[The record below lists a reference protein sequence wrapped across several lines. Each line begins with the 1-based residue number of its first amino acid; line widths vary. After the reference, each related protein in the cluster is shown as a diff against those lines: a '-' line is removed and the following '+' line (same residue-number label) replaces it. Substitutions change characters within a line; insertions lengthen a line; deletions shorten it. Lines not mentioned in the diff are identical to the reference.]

1 MSDYPIWWD
10 TELTIFNKYEDAV
23 TNLITWYKHTVSNC
37 FWKYVGDKV
46 TVGNTVLET
55 NNIICRIPQ
64 DDAFL
69 ENYLWVALP
78 NYEMGN
84 YFTLSQGDI
93 IVKGNVSDVIDEYQ
107 SGHRSSD
114 LLAKYKKLQGCM
126 TIERF
131 SINIGSGR
139 NNPHYYIKGI

>member
-1 MSDYPIWWD
+1 MNNPLWWN
-10 TELTIFNKYEDAV
+10 TTVTIYNKYTDAV
-23 TNLITWYKHTVSNC
+23 TDVVTWHRYVVHNC

-46 TVGNTVLET
+46 TVGQTVLET

-69 ENYLWVALP
+69 ENYEWVALP
-78 NYEMGN
+78 NDQMDK

-93 IVKGNVSDVIDEYQ
+93 IVKGSVDDVVDEYAK
-107 SGHRSSD
+107 GHRSSD

-126 TIERF
+126 EIERYA
-131 SINIGSGR
+131 INIDGGR
-139 NNPHYYIKGI
+139 NNPHYYVKGI

>member
-69 ENYLWVALP
+69 ENYLWVSLP